1 MMRRFIKLLLRRTG
15 YELCP
20 IAPPQSLR
28 DENPDITDPEWEVY
42 ARVRPFT
49 MLSLERI
56 LTNVRAI
63 DYIVRSQIP
72 GDIVE
77 CGVWRG
83 GSSMA
88 MALTLARHGDTCRR
102 IWMYD
107 TYAGMTDATSADV
120 SHSGASAVALLDA
133 ARRYETPERSLVL
146 AYASLGE
153 VQANM
158 RATGYPLSFI
168 EFVKGPVEQTLT
180 RNAPDQIS
188 LLRIDTDWYR
198 STKHELVHLY
208 PRLSP
213 GGVLIIDDYGHWQG
227 ARRAVDEYCTDVP
240 LFLNRVDYT
249 ARLAIK
255 LPEATS
261 EATRR
266 CIHAEK

>member
-1 MMRRFIKLLLRRTG
+1 MRRFIKSLLHRTG

-20 IAPPQSLR
+20 IAPRQSLR

-42 ARVRPFT
+42 ARVKSFT

-88 MALTLARHGDTCRR
+88 MALTLARNCDTCRR

-107 TYAGMTDATSADV
+107 TYAGMTDATCADV

-133 ARRYETPERSLVL
+133 ARRCETPERSLVL

-158 RATGYPLSFI
+158 RATGYPLSLI

-180 RNAPDQIS
+180 RNAPDQIA
-188 LLRIDTDWYR
+188 LLRIDTDWYQ

-227 ARRAVDEYCTDVP
+227 ARRAVDEYLTDMP